1 MLALT
6 HGVVPLVPV
15 VPLGVEVTTVP
26 GLPVTL
32 GVPWLIPGDD
42 VVLVVEL
49 VPVVVVVP
57 GVLGF

>member
-6 HGVVPLVPV
+6 HGVVALVPV
-15 VPLGVEVTTVP
+15 ALLGVEVTTVP

-42 VVLVVEL
+42 VVPLVLLVL
-49 VPVVVVVP
+49 VPVVP
-57 GVLGF
+57 EVLGF